1 MFDNFGTMSSESSS
15 NLVSEMSSR
24 ARGGFERLEDVVFF
38 MRQLTCCVSFFM
50 MSSWDLMMAS
60 FSMFCT

>member
-1 MFDNFGTMSSESSS
+1 MFYNFGTMSSESSS
-15 NLVSEMSSR
+15 NLVLEMSSM

-38 MRQLTCCVSFFM
+38 MSESTCSVSFFM